1 MSGKN
6 KKKKKERVITTK
18 SCRKIKRND
27 GLKMKWVQ
35 EYTFRGFLEAITSR
49 YGNKKA
55 YSVFGDEESKFISY
69 NRLKW
74 SAESIG
80 TYLLEK
86 GYVKGDKIA
95 IVGESSPSWMMMYLG
110 VTYIGA
116 IAVPILPDFSQREME
131 VILKESG
138 AKAVCVNNKQF
149 KKVENYAFSNGL
161 MVIRMD
167 DLVHVP
173 SIPENFSFEDAP
185 GISLKDHNH
194 NYSLLNSSVPS
205 EDDVASLIFTSGT
218 TGSSKGVVLTHKNLM
233 VCADESTD
241 TYVKVKKGFRVL
253 SILPMSH
260 CYEFTITHIL
270 CLLQGCEI
278 VFLGKPPATTILMR
292 AFKEVRPHV
301 ILTVPLL
308 IEKIYKAA
316 VVPTLMDN
324 PKISKLYNNPLTKW
338 IVLRTVKTKLISTM
352 GGCIKFYGI
361 GGAPLDKT
369 VWDFLYD
376 CHFPYALGY
385 GLTETSPFIAGC
397 GPKHKMHKK
406 GYIGKPVKHCDVVLL
421 DKNEEG
427 VGEIA
432 VKGPNVM
439 KGYYNNDELNK
450 EVFTED
456 GYFKTGDLGF
466 IDKHGYLSI
475 RGRVKT
481 MILGPAGENIYPE
494 SIESII
500 NNMEFVQESLVVP
513 GDGGLVALIKVDLEA
528 MQEKLKLG
536 AEEVKSE
543 AEKYLVKLKKTVNEQ
558 LSSFSKISDTELQ
571 EKDFER
577 TPTQKIKR
585 FLYSRKNKEDK

>member
-1 MSGKN
+1 MSAKKN
-6 KKKKKERVITTK
+6 KKKKPIVIKT
-18 SCRKIKRND
+18 SACRKIKRSD

-49 YGNKKA
+49 FGNLKA
-55 YSVFGDEESKFISY
+55 YSIFGDEEDKFISY

-74 SAESIG
+74 GAENIS

-86 GYVKGDKIA
+86 GFVKGDRVA
-95 IVGESSPSWMMMYLG
+95 IVGESCPFWMMMYLG
-110 VTYIGA
+110 ITYVGCV
-116 IAVPILPDFSQREME
+116 AVPILPDFSQREME
-131 VILKESG
+131 GILKESG
-138 AKAVCVNNKQF
+138 AKAVCVNVKHF
-149 KKVENYAFSNGL
+149 KKVEKYAHSNNL
-161 MVIRMD
+161 MVVRME
-167 DLVHVP
+167 DLTQIP
-173 SIPENFSFEDAP
+173 SIPEGFTFENAP
-185 GISLKDHNH
+185 GISLKEHSH
-194 NYSLLNSSVPS
+194 NYTLINTSVPS
-205 EDDVASLIFTSGT
+205 EDDMASLIFTSGT
-218 TGSSKGVVLTHKNLM
+218 TGSSKGVILTHKNLL
-233 VCADESTD
+233 VCADESSD
-241 TYVKVKKGFRVL
+241 TYVKVKKGVRVL

-260 CYEFTITHIL
+260 CYEFTITHLL
-270 CLLQGCEI
+270 CLLQGAEI

-316 VVPTLMDN
+316 VLPTLRDN
-324 PKISKLYNNPLTKW
+324 PKIAKLYKNPLTKW
-338 IVLRTVKTKLISTM
+338 IVLKTVKTKLISTM
-352 GGCIKFYGI
+352 GGCIRFFGI
-361 GGAPLDKT
+361 GGAPLDET
-369 VWDFLYD
+369 VWDFLYS

-385 GLTETSPFIAGC
+385 GLTETSPLIAGC

-406 GYIGKPVKHCDVVLL
+406 GYIGKPVKHDHVILL
-421 DKNEEG
+421 NKNEDG

-439 KGYYNNDELNK
+439 TGYYNNEELNK

-456 GYFKTGDLGF
+456 GYFKTGDLGYL
-466 IDKHGYLSI
+466 DKHGYLSI

-494 SIESII
+494 SIESLI

-513 GDGGLVALIKVDLEA
+513 GDGGLVALIKIDLEA
-528 MQEKLKLG
+528 MQEKLKIS
-536 AEEVKSE
+536 ATDVKDE
-543 AEKYLVKLKKTVNEQ
+543 AEKYLVKLKKSVNEQ
-558 LSSFSKISDTELQ
+558 LSTFSKIADTELQ

-585 FLYSRKNKEDK
+585 FLYSRKKKEDK

>member
-1 MSGKN
+1 MSAKKN
-6 KKKKKERVITTK
+6 KKKKPIVIKT
-18 SCRKIKRND
+18 SACRKIKRSD

-49 YGNKKA
+49 FGNLKA
-55 YSVFGDEESKFISY
+55 YSIFGDEEDKFISY

-74 SAESIG
+74 GAENIS

-86 GYVKGDKIA
+86 GFGKGDRVA
-95 IVGESSPSWMMMYLG
+95 IVGESCPFWMMMYLG
-110 VTYIGA
+110 ITYVGCV
-116 IAVPILPDFSQREME
+116 AVPILPDFSQREME
-131 VILKESG
+131 GILKESG
-138 AKAVCVNNKQF
+138 AKAVCVNVKHF
-149 KKVENYAFSNGL
+149 KKVEKYAYSNNL
-161 MVIRMD
+161 MVVRME
-167 DLVHVP
+167 DLTQIP
-173 SIPENFSFEDAP
+173 SIPEGFTFEKDP
-185 GISLKDHNH
+185 GISLKEHSH
-194 NYSLLNSSVPS
+194 NYTLINTSVPS
-205 EDDVASLIFTSGT
+205 EDDMASLIFTSGT
-218 TGSSKGVVLTHKNLM
+218 TGSSKGVILTHKNLL
-233 VCADESTD
+233 VCADESSD
-241 TYVKVKKGFRVL
+241 TYVKVKKGVRVL

-260 CYEFTITHIL
+260 CYEFTITHLL
-270 CLLQGCEI
+270 CLLQGAEI

-316 VVPTLMDN
+316 VLPTLRDN
-324 PKISKLYNNPLTKW
+324 PKIAKLYKNPLTKW
-338 IVLRTVKTKLISTM
+338 IVLKTVKTKLISTM
-352 GGCIKFYGI
+352 GGCIRFFGI
-361 GGAPLDKT
+361 GGAPLDET
-369 VWDFLYD
+369 VWDFLYS

-385 GLTETSPFIAGC
+385 GLTETSPLIAGC

-406 GYIGKPVKHCDVVLL
+406 GYIGKPVKHDHVILL
-421 DKNEEG
+421 NKNEDG

-439 KGYYNNDELNK
+439 TGYYNNEALNK

-456 GYFKTGDLGF
+456 GYFKTGDLGYL
-466 IDKHGYLSI
+466 DKHGYLSI

-494 SIESII
+494 SIESLI

-513 GDGGLVALIKVDLEA
+513 GDGGLVALIKIDLEA
-528 MQEKLKLG
+528 MQEKLKIS
-536 AEEVKSE
+536 ATDVKDE
-543 AEKYLVKLKKTVNEQ
+543 AEKYLVKLKKSVNEQ
-558 LSSFSKISDTELQ
+558 LSTFSKIADTELQ

-585 FLYSRKNKEDK
+585 FLYSRKKKEEK